1 MQGVFI
7 TTHTFEQRLQNIS
20 EKSLSKTLAG
30 RRIGIEKESLRTT
43 ANGKLSQLD
52 HPRALGAALTHPSI
66 TTDFSES
73 LIELVTEPHD
83 CVDAALAQLNF
94 IHQFVYKNI
103 GDELLWG
110 GSMPCLVDGDASIPI
125 AKFGSSNSGMMK
137 TVYRRG
143 LSWRYGRMLQAI
155 AGVHFNFSL
164 PEEFWR
170 ALQEKE
176 GKGGS
181 LKDYMTENYFAMVRN
196 LQLISWLVPY
206 LFGASPAICKSFL
219 LGEENSTLIMM
230 GEGTRFQP
238 FATSLRMGDI
248 GYQNSQSGKRRIDVC
263 FNSLKSYSES
273 LTRAMQETSP
283 KYADIGVKVDGE
295 YRQLND
301 KVLQIENEY
310 YASVRPKAV
319 PSPKEKPLSAL
330 WNQGVRYLELRSL
343 DLNVLA
349 PAGITSSQGRFLEA
363 MMIYSMLEDSP
374 DLSQPEIVDIEGNL
388 LAVAHGGRD
397 TEMLLKRRG
406 KKTALSDWGNEIL
419 QKIKPICELLDV
431 DRNDGAYLSAWQE
444 QQEKMDEPAATPSAR
459 VLDSMIENNESFFD
473 YGLRKSQEHRAWF
486 DKQPIDEQQLA
497 KMEQTVADSLAKQ
510 LQREADDEVNFDEY
524 LAAYFSDDA

>member
-1 MQGVFI
+1 M
-7 TTHTFEQRLQNIS
+7 
-20 EKSLSKTLAG
+20 
-30 RRIGIEKESLRTT
+30 RTT
-43 ANGKLSQLD
+43 AAGKLSQQD
-52 HPRALGAALTHPSI
+52 HPRSLGAALTHPSI

-83 CVDAALAQLNF
+83 CIDAALAQLNF
-94 IHQFVYKNI
+94 IHQFVYQKI
-103 GDELLWG
+103 DQEILWG
-110 GSMPCLVDGDASIPI
+110 SSMPCLVGGDDSIPI

-164 PEEFWR
+164 PEEFWQ

-176 GKGGS
+176 GDGSS
-181 LKDYMTENYFAMVRN
+181 LKDYMTKNYFSMVRN
-196 LQLISWLVPY
+196 LQSISWLVPY

-263 FNSLKSYSES
+263 FNSLESYSET

-283 KYADIGVKVDGE
+283 AYAEIGVKVDGE

-319 PSPKEKPLSAL
+319 PSPKEKPLAAL

-349 PAGITSSQGRFLEA
+349 PAGITSTQGRFLES
-363 MMIYSMLEDSP
+363 MMIYSMLDQSP
-374 DLSQPEIVDIEGNL
+374 DLSQPEIVDIEANL

-397 TEMLLKRRG
+397 TEMFLKRAG
-406 KKTALSDWGNEIL
+406 KKISLSDWANEVL
-419 QKIKPICELLDV
+419 QKIKPVCELLDK
-431 DRNDGAYLSAWQE
+431 DREDGAYMLAWDE
-444 QQEKMDEPAATPSAR
+444 QQDKVDEPAATPSAR
-459 VLDSMIENNESFFD
+459 VLDDMFENKESFFE
-473 YGLRKSQEHRAWF
+473 YALRKSQEHKAWF
-486 DKQPIDEQQLA
+486 EKQPLDEKQVA
-497 KMEQTVADSLAKQ
+497 DMEQTVADSLANQ
-510 LQREADDEVNFDEY
+510 LQREADDKVSFDQY
-524 LAAYFSDDA
+524 LADYYGINS